1 MLYDNQSSYEVDFA
15 AEIDTPAEII
25 ADELNI
31 SLEAAERVLE
41 MKQDEATAQSALAL
55 ARVIGFLLNAKNLHA
70 AAYGLAIATGLDQLN
85 GIKSQTEVAKKL
97 GCTRALVSHYTIAAR
112 DALSCNGHSI
122 DVLKYR
128 KRNETRQTYAQQ
140 ATDPFTAAKI
150 EARKKYNQTNK

>member
-1 MLYDNQSSYEVDFA
+1 MLYDNQASYEVDFA

-31 SLEAAERVLE
+31 SLQAAERVLQ
-41 MKQDEATAQSALAL
+41 MKQDEATAQSSLAL
-55 ARVIGFLLNAKNLHA
+55 ARVIGFLINAKNLPA
-70 AAYGLAIATGLDQLN
+70 AAYGLAFAAGLDQLN
-85 GIKSQTEVAKKL
+85 GIKSQTEVSKKL

-112 DALSCNGHSI
+112 DALSCMGHSI

-128 KRNETRQTYAQQ
+128 KRNETRKTYAEQ

-150 EARKKYNQTNK
+150 KARKKYKPENK